1 MRIIIVRMFGP
12 NDEEI
17 TTMKKI
23 LILECDDTLFSQHFE
38 VDVPYD
44 CENREL
50 DLGYC
55 LHRLL
60 SDSI

>member
-1 MRIIIVRMFGP
+1 MFGP

>member
-1 MRIIIVRMFGP
+1 MFGP
-12 NDEEI
+12 NDEEL

-23 LILECDDTLFSQHFE
+23 LILECDDAIFSQQFA

-60 SDSI
+60 FDSI